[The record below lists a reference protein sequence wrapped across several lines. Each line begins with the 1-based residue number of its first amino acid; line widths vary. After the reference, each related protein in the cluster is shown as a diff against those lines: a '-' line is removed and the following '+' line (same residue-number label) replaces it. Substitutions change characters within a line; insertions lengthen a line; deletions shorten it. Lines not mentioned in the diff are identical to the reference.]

1 MKNIKKRLIGWTLG
15 LALSLG
21 VGIGIASNTH
31 SEIAGVEAA
40 GETTAI
46 MNSFK
51 AVSGDIG
58 GDKNVSYIAEQ
69 GTASTPPAINGG
81 VLRIYQKGGL
91 LTVSAK
97 NNAFLTNVTIGS
109 GMNTVVTYVTNLNT
123 TESEKHAIQENAKYS
138 VSLTNKETF
147 ITFKCVG
154 TSKTQRLYLNYL
166 SVVYGTDN
174 PLSTAVSATL
184 TGDMTQKT
192 YHDGD
197 PYVVDGLLLAV
208 TYDNGEIKTVPLSE
222 TEYTLS
228 SDTAKFGDTS
238 LTITGSYSGVQFSK
252 TIEGIV
258 VNEALPQISISYS
271 SFKDNLP
278 DKGYAEVGWNAS
290 GIRGKVFSIKTTN
303 ESIQFKASTS
313 YLYNEVAVPGYIKR
327 IVANKASGS
336 FTNLTAFVSNNV
348 LSSMPS
354 TGGVQNNTWD
364 WSFDVSEKFTYFR
377 IDSTSTG
384 AKYLSSIVIEYEK
397 IGKVD
402 PTGITIDNTT
412 AIVMDTYGYG
422 NRELSA
428 TVEPFNANDTSVIWG
443 TADSSVVTVDNGV
456 LTPVAPGS
464 TTIYATTS
472 NFISDSVTP
481 TLKASVAVTVEQ
493 ASYKKATFE
502 PTSTSAAKQL
512 GDFLEGGSVSVAS
525 TKANY
530 DSSKKAIQL
539 TAGTNST
546 FTISGYSGKKIVG
559 LDLAMSSNGT
569 AGSGSLVVTSGTN
582 ELLNIPASPFSS
594 DNWNGAYSA
603 TPCDIFKGLA
613 TPYLIENGGDLIIKF
628 ASTEN
633 SIYIH
638 SVSIRYVAVNDTPLV
653 EWCQNFL
660 NEFVCDATGATRP
673 DADNWDTL
681 GLSFLDLDEALR
693 TIARNSAANPDGSI
707 IEKAMAKYDYVVAK
721 YGNGTT
727 LFDNYIERS
736 VKPVAGSK
744 TILGSN
750 GNASA
755 TALITIVALA
765 SLTAVGGF
773 FFIRKRKE
781 QN

>member
-40 GETTAI
+40 GETTVT
-46 MNSFK
+46 MDSFTSI
-51 AVSGDIG
+51 SGNVD
-58 GDKNVSYIAEQ
+58 GDKNVSYLAEQ
-69 GTASTPPAINGG
+69 GNANTAPG
-81 VLRIYQKGGL
+81 VYDNQIRIYQNGGL

-97 NNAFLTNVTIGS
+97 NNTYLTSVTIGS
-109 GMNTVVTYVTNLNT
+109 AMATSVTYVTNLVAT
-123 TESEKHAIQENAKYS
+123 SSAIHPIPENAKYP
-138 VSLTNKETF
+138 VNLTNKEIS
-147 ITFKCVG
+147 ITFKCVATG
-154 TSKTQRLYLNYL
+154 KKQRLYLNYL

-174 PLSTAVSATL
+174 PLSAVVSATL
-184 TGDMTQKT
+184 TGDMTQKK
-192 YHDGD
+192 YHEGD
-197 PYVVDGLLLAV
+197 PYVVDGLSLSV

-271 SFKDNLP
+271 SYRDNLP
-278 DKGYAEVGWNAS
+278 DKGYDKVDWNAS
-290 GIRGKVFSIKTTN
+290 DIRGKVFSIKN
-303 ESIQFKASTS
+303 NDGFIQFKANDS

-336 FTNLTAFVSNNV
+336 FTDLTAFVGNEILSNK
-348 LSSMPS
+348 PS
-354 TGGVQNNTWD
+354 TGGVQNGTTWD
-364 WSFDVSEKFTYFR
+364 WSFDVSEKLTYFR
-377 IDSTSTG
+377 IDSTS
-384 AKYLSSIVIEYEK
+384 AKAKCFSSIVVEYEK
-397 IGKVD
+397 IEKVD
-402 PTGITIDNTT
+402 PTGITIDNST

-443 TADSSVVTVDNGV
+443 TADPSVVTVDNGV

-464 TTIYATTS
+464 TTVYATTS
-472 NFISDSVTP
+472 NFVSDSATP
-481 TLKASVAVTVEQ
+481 ALKASVAVTVEQ

-502 PTSTSAAKQL
+502 PTSTSTAKQL

-525 TKANY
+525 TKASY

-559 LDLAMSSNGT
+559 LDLAMSSNGM

-594 DNWNGAYSA
+594 DDWNGAYSA
-603 TPCDIFKGLA
+603 TPCDIFKGLV
-613 TPYLIENGGDLIIKF
+613 TPHLIESGKDLTIKF
-628 ASTEN
+628 ASTAN

-638 SVSIRYVAVNDTPLV
+638 GVSIRYVSVDDAPLV

-660 NEFVCDATGATRP
+660 NGFVCDATGATRP
-673 DADNWDTL
+673 DNDNWDIH
-681 GLSFLDLDEALR
+681 GLSFLDLDETLR
-693 TIARNSAANPDGSI
+693 TIAKNAVANPDGSI
-707 IEKAMAKYDYVVAK
+707 IEKAMAKYDYVIAK
-721 YGNGTT
+721 YGTT
-727 LFDNYIERS
+727 LFDNYIERTVS
-736 VKPVAGSK
+736 PVAGSK
-744 TILGSN
+744 TILESN
-750 GNASA
+750 NNSSA
-755 TALITIVALA
+755 TALVTIVALA
-765 SLTAVGGF
+765 SLTAAGGF